1 MIGEH
6 PSPDG
11 KYKAVLFVRDCGATT
26 GFSTQVSLLRSNAQL
41 KNGSGNLFIAD
52 TDHGKIPSGQK
63 GGPEVRIV
71 WEGSKDIYI
80 VHHENARVFKAEKK
94 VNGINVNYKSLKNET
109 DNKANEDGVKKP
121 VGLSQRPCRLE
132 FHLARSL
139 FADVIEDYIGIR
151 NRQICKRFDC
161 GYWQRN
167 GYKSRIQRLCGLH

>member
-1 MIGEH
+1 LFKKEAITMILIPASIILVAIIAVFFAPAYLISPCKNELIGEH

-109 DNKANEDGVKKP
+109 DNKANEADVKKP
-121 VGLSQRPCRLE
+121 VGLS
-132 FHLARSL
+132 
-139 FADVIEDYIGIR
+139 
-151 NRQICKRFDC
+151 
-161 GYWQRN
+161 
-167 GYKSRIQRLCGLH
+167 

>member
-1 MIGEH
+1 LIGEH

-26 GFSTQVSLLRSNAQL
+26 VLSTQVSLLRLNAQL

-52 TDHGKIPSGQK
+52 TDHGKIPSRQK

-94 VNGINVNYKSLKNET
+94 VNGINVNYKSLKNEN
-109 DNKANEDGVKKP
+109 DNKANEADVKKP
-121 VGLSQRPCRLE
+121 VRPCRLE

-139 FADVIEDYIGIR
+139 FADVIEDYIRIR
-151 NRQICKRFDC
+151 NRQICKRFYS
-161 GYWQRN
+161 GY
-167 GYKSRIQRLCGLH
+167 YVASPPIYLIAL